1 MGDLKGLVEGIDY
14 YFNERRLLVWTE
26 AYLEKKGR
34 CCYSGCFHC
43 PYDKKLKNKKV
54 DPEVPQ
60 ELQLDSESESTQK
73 ESILSDED
81 LASLAEQYTKDL
93 S

>member
-1 MGDLKGLVEGIDY
+1 MSDLKGLVEGVDY

-34 CCYSGCFHC
+34 CCYSGCYHC

-60 ELQLDSESESTQK
+60 ELQLNSK
-73 ESILSDED
+73 EKAEALSDEE
-81 LASLAEQYTKDL
+81 LASLADHYTRDL
-93 S
+93 D

>member
-1 MGDLKGLVEGIDY
+1 MGDLKGLIEGEDY

-34 CCYSGCFHC
+34 CCYSGCYHC

-60 ELQLDSESESTQK
+60 ELQLDSESK
-73 ESILSDED
+73 EYQHSLSDED
-81 LASLAEQYTKDL
+81 LASLADQYTKDL
-93 S
+93 P

>member
-1 MGDLKGLVEGIDY
+1 MSDLKGLVEGVDY

-60 ELQLDSESESTQK
+60 ELQLNSSDIDHS
-73 ESILSDED
+73 LSDEE
-81 LASLAEQYTKDL
+81 LANLADQYTKDM
-93 S
+93 